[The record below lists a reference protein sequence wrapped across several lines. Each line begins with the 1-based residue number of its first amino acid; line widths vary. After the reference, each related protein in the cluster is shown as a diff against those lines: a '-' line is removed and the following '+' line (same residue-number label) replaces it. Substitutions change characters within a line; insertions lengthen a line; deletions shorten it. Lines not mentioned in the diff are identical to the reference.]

1 MGCPKDTQGD
11 RVSSEGSP
19 TWWQEDSAMVESLR
33 LGLNYL
39 LVVLLSLVA
48 ERPPS
53 GAPRRLSLAGGVWTR
68 EKLAPCHPL
77 VAA

>member
-11 RVSSEGSP
+11 RVSSTSRP
-19 TWWQEDSAMVESLR
+19 ARWQEDCAVVES

-48 ERPPS
+48 GRPPS
-53 GAPRRLSLAGGVWTR
+53 GAPRRLSLAGGVWIR
-68 EKLAPCHPL
+68 EQLEPCHP
-77 VAA
+77 VVTA